1 MAINPNKSIPVPVGY
16 HRSVLQQLGDTPE
29 RRAAL
34 LRGTGLCLD
43 GSQEEE
49 AVNLH
54 AAMVLVENLCR
65 EFGEEWPLRVLVA
78 WGCAMQGAL
87 EVAARSAP
95 NIGESLEIVARFAHV
110 RAPCLATTS
119 IKEDS
124 HRAIVLRPAIAMSG
138 VAWRS
143 RMMIAMLSMGSILAE
158 ILQEDAAGLRFDIA
172 WPMPG
177 YVEKLR
183 AALPGEVNFLSEDSA
198 IVAPASLCARP
209 SPFADRDLLA
219 RSVAQLESA
228 AKRVAG
234 VNMVP
239 LRLENLLHIHKERPS
254 ADHAAR
260 LLGMS
265 RRTLAR
271 RLAEHG
277 LSYRSLLERVLK
289 QRADEL
295 ANSSKV
301 SRAELADALG
311 YSEPTSL
318 SRARRRW
325 SNPPET

>member
-1 MAINPNKSIPVPVGY
+1 MREPRDDLETFSNIWRASRG
-16 HRSVLQQLGDTPE
+16 HFERALHGATP
-29 RRAAL
+29 RNQNTQWPFFA
-34 LRGTGLCLD
+34 
-43 GSQEEE
+43 
-49 AVNLH
+49 
-54 AAMVLVENLCR
+54 
-65 EFGEEWPLRVLVA
+65 EFA
-78 WGCAMQGAL
+78 
-87 EVAARSAP
+87 
-95 NIGESLEIVARFAHV
+95 
-110 RAPCLATTS
+110 
-119 IKEDS
+119 
-124 HRAIVLRPAIAMSG
+124 
-138 VAWRS
+138 
-143 RMMIAMLSMGSILAE
+143 AE
-158 ILQEDAAGLRFDIA
+158 ILQEDADGLRFDIA